1 MTSLNHLLVKTA
13 VRQSNSTVIIDC
25 EGINYLDDDIRTILN
40 EYRQT
45 PVGKQ
50 ICISLHPPTNILVR
64 DAS

>member
-13 VRQSNSTVIIDC
+13 VGQSNSTVIIDC

-50 ICISLHPPTNILVR
+50 I
-64 DAS
+64 